1 MTHKVLT
8 YKDRVVF
15 GLQTMPYF
23 DRMPKEYVENEAC
36 FVFVNKGELS
46 IRSQDSRLDFDAS
59 TGVLAKCLNYFY
71 ETNEEQSKS
80 SDCIEAIGVILYPG
94 LVEEIFEFDLST
106 STYQLDYNIKQ
117 VQVGLLLQNFKE
129 SIKILIENP
138 ELADENI
145 IKTKLR
151 EFVLLMSKSQ
161 NAPSQ
166 LDFLSALFKP
176 NDVEFKSVI
185 QHNLYAN
192 LSLDELAALCHLSVS
207 SFKRKFKEAFN
218 DSPKKYIAKKKVEK
232 AANLL
237 KTEGLRISDIA
248 YDVGFES
255 LATFNRNFT
264 SIYGKSPSEFR
275 LS

>member
-1 MTHKVLT
+1 
-8 YKDRVVF
+8 
-15 GLQTMPYF
+15 MPYF

-237 KTEGLRISDIA
+237 KTEGLRVSDIA

>member
-1 MTHKVLT
+1 MIDKVLT

-36 FVFVNKGELS
+36 FVFVDKGEFS
-46 IRSQDSRLDFDAS
+46 IRSQDSRLDFDVN

-80 SDCIEAIGVILYPG
+80 SDCVEAIGVILYPG

-117 VQVGLLLQNFKE
+117 VQVDLLLQNFKE

-138 ELADENI
+138 ELADDNI

-166 LDFLSALFKP
+166 LDFLSALFRP

-207 SFKRKFKEAFN
+207 SFKRKFKETFN

>member
-1 MTHKVLT
+1 VIDKVLT

-36 FVFVNKGELS
+36 FVFVDKGEFS
-46 IRSQDSRLDFDAS
+46 IRSQDSRLDFDVN

-80 SDCIEAIGVILYPG
+80 SDCVEAIGVILYPG

-117 VQVGLLLQNFKE
+117 VQVDLLLQNFKE

-138 ELADENI
+138 ELADDNI

-166 LDFLSALFKP
+166 LDFLSALFRP

-207 SFKRKFKEAFN
+207 SFKRKFKETFN

>member
-1 MTHKVLT
+1 MLDKVLT
-8 YKDRVVF
+8 YKDHVVF
-15 GLQTMPYF
+15 GLQTMPYM

-36 FVFVNKGELS
+36 FVFVNKGEFS
-46 IRSQDSRLDFDAS
+46 IRSQDSRLDFDVNTAI
-59 TGVLAKCLNYFY
+59 LAKCLNYFY
-71 ETNEEQSKS
+71 ETSEEQSKS
-80 SDCIEAIGVILYPG
+80 SDCVEAIGIILYPG
-94 LVEEIFEFDLST
+94 LVEEIFEFDLS
-106 STYQLDYNIKQ
+106 SSKYQLDFNIKQ
-117 VQVGLLLQNFKE
+117 VQVDLLLQNFKE
-129 SIKILIENP
+129 SIKILIDNP

-207 SFKRKFKEAFN
+207 SFKRKFKETFN
-218 DSPKKYIAKKKVEK
+218 DNPKKYIARKKVEK
-232 AANLL
+232 AADLL
-237 KTEGLRISDIA
+237 KGADMRISDIA

-264 SIYGKSPSEFR
+264 SIYGISPSQFR